1 MSTWSR
7 ALFAHAERL
16 RDERAPFVLATV
28 VRARRP
34 TSATPGDRALVLA
47 DGTVEGFVGG
57 VCAESTVRLEGLRVL
72 ASGRATLL
80 RITPDAAAESA
91 ESADE
96 LDTVTVA
103 NPCLS
108 GGAVELF
115 LEPQLPPPL
124 VEVFGDS
131 PTARALRDVGAVLGY
146 DVRACAAEPD
156 FGDGT
161 EADTAV
167 VVASHGRDEEPVLR
181 AALRSGVAYVGLV
194 ASPRRGRAVLDA
206 LGEPDAERVHTP
218 AGLDLGARSP
228 HEIALSVY
236 AEIVA
241 TRTEEIPRQRHEP
254 GSTGVV
260 DVVEAVD
267 PVCGMTV
274 AVAPTTS
281 QSSYEGR
288 RYYFCGTG
296 CAETFAAW
304 PARYATSG
312 AHTG

>member
-72 ASGRATLL
+72 ASGRATML

-91 ESADE
+91 EGE
-96 LDTVTVA
+96 QEPDTVTVA

-131 PTARALRDVGAVLGY
+131 PTARALREVGAVLDY
-146 DVRACAAEPD
+146 DVRTCAPDPD

-161 EADTAV
+161 ETAV

-181 AALRSGVAYVGLV
+181 AALRSGVAYVGLI

-241 TRTEEIPRQRHEP
+241 TRPGVPEQRREHTVPE
-254 GSTGVV
+254 
-260 DVVEAVD
+260 VVEAVD

-274 AVAPTTS
+274 AVAPSTP

-288 RYYFCGTG
+288 RYYFCGIG
-296 CAETFAAW
+296 CAEAFAAW

-312 AHTG
+312 AHAG